1 MNKEEVTRSFGY
13 AMEDIA
19 TDAYNLWN
27 DENFART
34 KSDFSRGNNNGKYY
48 AYGMVLGIDFF
59 ELQRIWDMQHDL
71 AKLQQ

>member
-1 MNKEEVTRSFGY
+1 MNRDEITHRFGF

-19 TDAYNLWN
+19 TDAYEIWN
-27 DENFART
+27 NDNFA
-34 KSDFSRGNNNGKYY
+34 KVKDDFRRGNNNGKYY